1 MPIAEA
7 GEKVRGGNDVEEKLS
22 PGDQRGARSGD
33 GARPSRHHHG
43 RGHFGGHRHARR
55 PGRLG
60 RAARRHQGPAS
71 EIRAGARARHAPRR
85 DQLRRRGGGRRGHR
99 AAPRRRADVR
109 RLHGRLLRPDFQ
121 SGRKVP
127 LHVRR
132 QGGDALSGAHHV
144 RRRLPRRLA
153 ALAVPLPDLHPHPRP
168 EGRAALQRLRGEGPS
183 HTGDPRRRSG
193 DLLRAQG
200 HVRHGDGGARRA
212 LHHPLR
218 RGERHPR
225 RATT

>member
-1 MPIAEA
+1 MSQ
-7 GEKVRGGNDVEEKLS
+7 EKLS
-22 PGDQRGARSGD
+22 PGDQRGAPAGD

-43 RGHFGGHRHARR
+43 RGHFRRHRRAGR

-60 RAARRHQGPAS
+60 RAARRHQGAAAG
-71 EIRAGARARHAPRR
+71 IRAGARARHAPRR
-85 DQLRRRGGGRRGHR
+85 NLLRRRGGGRGGDR
-99 AAPRRRADVR
+99 ASPGRRADVR
-109 RLHGRLLRPDFQ
+109 RLHGRLLRPDLQ
-121 SGRKVP
+121 PGGQVP

-132 QGGDALSGAHHV
+132 QGGDAAGRAHHV

-168 EGRAALQRLRGEGPS
+168 EGRAAVERLRGEGPADP
-183 HTGDPRRRSG
+183 GDPRRRPG

-200 HVRHGDGGARRA
+200 ACTTWRWRCPTRPTPSPSARRTSRA
-212 LHHPLR
+212 
-218 RGERHPR
+218 